1 VAARTPKAAVKVAPA
16 TAKVRTAIASL
27 RAEGNCKGE
36 RAALE
41 ALVTAGIT
49 FPVALPSSCL
59 KVSAAVRD
67 AVAASLGIDAVIL
80 PFELAKD
87 APGRSTPESMRIYLA
102 KYVLPAFPALAASW
116 DRLLLAA
123 NSDGLPT
130 LYPIDL

>member
-1 VAARTPKAAVKVAPA
+1 MAARTPAAVKVAKA
-16 TAKVRTAIASL
+16 SAKVRDAIAKVRSD
-27 RAEGNCKGE
+27 ANCKNE

-41 ALVTAGIT
+41 SLVTAG
-49 FPVALPSSCL
+49 FSFAVALPSSCN
-59 KVSAAVRD
+59 KVNAAVRD
-67 AVAASLGIDAVIL
+67 AVAASLGIEPIIL
-80 PFELAKD
+80 PFELSKD

-102 KYVLPAFPALAASW
+102 KYVLPAYPALAAAW